1 MSYEFRVFFCG
12 DAPVVVFVR
21 SKFVFFKALR
31 IASRLTGVSRTIFA
45 FSSRS
50 RMVHLECPSGTGP
63 QASSM
68 IRASARP
75 STYVS
80 SSSLT
85 GTIIQSLY
93 YGRCIP
99 SRTNNSS
106 VVSSSIPSYISAAF
120 ALLNAIFKILPNP
133 INE

>member
-1 MSYEFRVFFCG
+1 
-12 DAPVVVFVR
+12 
-21 SKFVFFKALR
+21 
-31 IASRLTGVSRTIFA
+31 
-45 FSSRS
+45 
-50 RMVHLECPSGTGP
+50 
-63 QASSM
+63 M

-93 YGRCIP
+93 YVRCIP